1 MDFSGGDNEGGGVS
15 IIILGLDVPESCS
28 KCWLGD
34 GIVCSITGM
43 YVGEESSTQ
52 RASFCPI
59 RPYAEWDVTC
69 DPEYRE
75 SHFQKDEWGE

>member
-1 MDFSGGDNEGGGVS
+1 MS

-28 KCWLGD
+28 KCPCGD
-34 GIVCSITGM
+34 GIACCITGM
-43 YVGEESSTQ
+43 RVEDESWPTK

-59 RPYAEWDVTC
+59 RPYEEWDVTC